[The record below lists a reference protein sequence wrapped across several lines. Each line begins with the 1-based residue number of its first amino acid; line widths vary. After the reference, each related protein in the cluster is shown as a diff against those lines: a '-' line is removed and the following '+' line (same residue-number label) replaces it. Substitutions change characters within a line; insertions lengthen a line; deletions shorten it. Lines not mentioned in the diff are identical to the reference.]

1 MGTHE
6 LALVAHDGHD
16 RAGAGLAHR
25 GEHVADEA
33 APADLVQHLRGLR
46 LHPRAPAGG
55 EDDDG
60 QVVEHG
66 LGHRSPSTSVRFVPA
81 DRHTLVA
88 EHEAAQRAVS
98 LLSGDVADP
107 AGYGR
112 VVRDADD
119 VAALIGDV
127 LTRVPPSTA
136 ASTFTA
142 VLAEVL
148 HAGPTDGE
156 EHTLGDVLS
165 REHVEAL
172 TDAALAGTDT
182 LKDAL
187 DDLTRSPAVA
197 AVAGRFMARVV
208 SEVVQ
213 TNRAMAEKLP
223 GLGSLVSFGAGAAG
237 KVIGATQVDAL
248 VGAAAGQGAGFAVRR
263 LNAIVVDTLRDP
275 GTRAAVLEVYGL
287 YADQPLTGLQ
297 RGMTLEQ
304 AQHLAG
310 LVQDVVID
318 AAPSEPVQALVRAV
332 AEGFVATYADHPVS
346 EPMVRSRLA
355 PFWESPEVAGL
366 LGD

>member
-1 MGTHE
+1 M
-6 LALVAHDGHD
+6 LA
-16 RAGAGLAHR
+16 
-25 GEHVADEA
+25 
-33 APADLVQHLRGLR
+33 R
-46 LHPRAPAGG
+46 L
-55 EDDDG
+55 EDD
-60 QVVEHG
+60 
-66 LGHRSPSTSVRFVPA
+66 LP
-81 DRHTLVA
+81 TLVA
-88 EHEAAQRAVS
+88 EEVAS
-98 LLSGDVADP
+98 LLAVGQRLTVGAL
-107 AGYGR
+107 
-112 VVRDADD
+112 VDADD
-119 VAALIGDV
+119 VFALISDV
-127 LTRVPPSTA
+127 LERVPPSTA

-148 HAGPTDGE
+148 HAGPADGE
-156 EHTLGDVLS
+156 EHTLGDVVS

-297 RGMTLEQ
+297 RAMTLEQ

-318 AAPSEPVQALVRAV
+318 AAPSAPVQALVRAV

-346 EPMVRSRLA
+346 ELVADLGVDAEAVTAHVTTPAARAITAAREAGELEPMVRSRLA
-355 PFWESPEVAGL
+355 PFWESPEVAAL

>member
-1 MGTHE
+1 MTSPTADRLLDAQVAWV
-6 LALVAHDGHD
+6 LA
-16 RAGAGLAHR
+16 
-25 GEHVADEA
+25 
-33 APADLVQHLRGLR
+33 R
-46 LHPRAPAGG
+46 L
-55 EDDDG
+55 EDD
-60 QVVEHG
+60 
-66 LGHRSPSTSVRFVPA
+66 LP
-81 DRHTLVA
+81 TLVA
-88 EHEAAQRAVS
+88 EEVAS
-98 LLSGDVADP
+98 LLAVGQRLTVGAL
-107 AGYGR
+107 
-112 VVRDADD
+112 VDADD
-119 VAALIGDV
+119 VFALISDV
-127 LTRVPPSTA
+127 LERVPPSTA

-148 HAGPTDGE
+148 HAGPADGE
-156 EHTLGDVLS
+156 EHTLGDVVS

-297 RGMTLEQ
+297 RAMTLEQ

-318 AAPSEPVQALVRAV
+318 AAPSAPVQALVRAV

-346 EPMVRSRLA
+346 ELVADLGVDAEAVTAHVTTLAARAITAAREAGELEPMVRSRLA
-355 PFWESPEVAGL
+355 PFWESPEVAAL

>member
-1 MGTHE
+1 M
-6 LALVAHDGHD
+6 LA
-16 RAGAGLAHR
+16 
-25 GEHVADEA
+25 
-33 APADLVQHLRGLR
+33 R
-46 LHPRAPAGG
+46 L
-55 EDDDG
+55 EDD
-60 QVVEHG
+60 
-66 LGHRSPSTSVRFVPA
+66 LP
-81 DRHTLVA
+81 TLVA
-88 EHEAAQRAVS
+88 EEVAS
-98 LLSGDVADP
+98 LLAVGQRLTVGAL
-107 AGYGR
+107 
-112 VVRDADD
+112 VDADD
-119 VAALIGDV
+119 VFALISDV
-127 LTRVPPSTA
+127 LERVPPSTA

-148 HAGPTDGE
+148 HAGPADGE
-156 EHTLGDVLS
+156 EHTLGDVVS

-275 GTRAAVLEVYGL
+275 GTRAAVLEVFGRTRVPREQFRVGL
-287 YADQPLTGLQ
+287 EL
-297 RGMTLEQ
+297 
-304 AQHLAG
+304 
-310 LVQDVVID
+310 
-318 AAPSEPVQALVRAV
+318 
-332 AEGFVATYADHPVS
+332 
-346 EPMVRSRLA
+346 
-355 PFWESPEVAGL
+355 SP
-366 LGD
+366 

>member
-1 MGTHE
+1 MTSPTAAR
-6 LALVAHDGHD
+6 LLDAQVAWV
-16 RAGAGLAHR
+16 LT
-25 GEHVADEA
+25 
-33 APADLVQHLRGLR
+33 R
-46 LHPRAPAGG
+46 L
-55 EDDDG
+55 EDD
-60 QVVEHG
+60 
-66 LGHRSPSTSVRFVPA
+66 LPS
-81 DRHTLVA
+81 LVA
-88 EHEAAQRAVS
+88 EEVTS
-98 LLSGDVADP
+98 LLTVGERLTVGAL
-107 AGYGR
+107 
-112 VVRDADD
+112 VDADD
-119 VAALIGDV
+119 VATLIADV

-148 HAGPTDGE
+148 HAGPPGDE
-156 EHTLGDVLS
+156 QHTLGDVVS

-182 LKDAL
+182 LRAAL

-197 AVAGRFMARVV
+197 AMAGRFMARVV

-213 TNRAMAEKLP
+213 TNRAMAEKVP

-237 KVIGATQVDAL
+237 RVIGATQVDAL

-287 YADQPLTGLQ
+287 YADQPMAGLQ
-297 RGMTLEQ
+297 GAMSLEQ

-318 AAPSEPVQALVRAV
+318 AAPSEPVLALVRAV
-332 AEGFVATYADHPVS
+332 AEGFVATYAEHPVS
-346 EPMVRSRLA
+346 ELVADLGVDAESITRHVTPLVSRAVAAARQAGELEELVRARLA
-355 PFWESPEVAGL
+355 PFWESPEVAAVL
-366 LGD
+366 ADRE

>member
-1 MGTHE
+1 VTSPTADRLLDAQVAWV
-6 LALVAHDGHD
+6 LA
-16 RAGAGLAHR
+16 
-25 GEHVADEA
+25 
-33 APADLVQHLRGLR
+33 R
-46 LHPRAPAGG
+46 L
-55 EDDDG
+55 EDD
-60 QVVEHG
+60 
-66 LGHRSPSTSVRFVPA
+66 LP
-81 DRHTLVA
+81 TLVA
-88 EHEAAQRAVS
+88 EEVAS
-98 LLSGDVADP
+98 LLAVGEWLTVGAL
-107 AGYGR
+107 
-112 VVRDADD
+112 VDADD
-119 VAALIGDV
+119 VAALISDV
-127 LTRVPPSTA
+127 LERVPPSTA

-148 HAGPTDGE
+148 HARPPGGE

-297 RGMTLEQ
+297 RAMTLEQ

-346 EPMVRSRLA
+346 ELVADLGVDAEAVTAHVTTLAARAIAAAREAGELEPMVRSRLA
-355 PFWESPEVAGL
+355 PFWELPEVTAIL
-366 LGD
+366 APDARTS

>member
-1 MGTHE
+1 V
-6 LALVAHDGHD
+6 LA
-16 RAGAGLAHR
+16 
-25 GEHVADEA
+25 
-33 APADLVQHLRGLR
+33 R
-46 LHPRAPAGG
+46 L
-55 EDDDG
+55 EDD
-60 QVVEHG
+60 
-66 LGHRSPSTSVRFVPA
+66 LP
-81 DRHTLVA
+81 TLVA
-88 EHEAAQRAVS
+88 EEVAS
-98 LLSGDVADP
+98 LLAVGQRLTVGAL
-107 AGYGR
+107 
-112 VVRDADD
+112 VDADD
-119 VAALIGDV
+119 VFALISDV
-127 LTRVPPSTA
+127 LERVPPSTA

-148 HAGPTDGE
+148 HAGPADGE
-156 EHTLGDVLS
+156 EHTLGDVVS

-297 RGMTLEQ
+297 RAMTLEQ

-318 AAPSEPVQALVRAV
+318 AAPSAPVQALVRAV

-346 EPMVRSRLA
+346 ELVADLGVDAEAVTAHVTTLAARAITAAREAGELEPMVRSRLA
-355 PFWESPEVAGL
+355 PFWESPEVAAL

>member
-1 MGTHE
+1 MLARLE
-6 LALVAHDGHD
+6 DDLPALVA
-16 RAGAGLAHR
+16 
-25 GEHVADEA
+25 EEVA
-33 APADLVQHLRGLR
+33 
-46 LHPRAPAGG
+46 
-55 EDDDG
+55 
-60 QVVEHG
+60 
-66 LGHRSPSTSVRFVPA
+66 
-81 DRHTLVA
+81 
-88 EHEAAQRAVS
+88 S
-98 LLSGDVADP
+98 LLAVGERLTVGAL
-107 AGYGR
+107 
-112 VVRDADD
+112 VDADD
-119 VAALIGDV
+119 VAALISDV
-127 LTRVPPSTA
+127 LERVPPSTA

-148 HAGPTDGE
+148 HAGPPGGE
-156 EHTLGDVLS
+156 EHTLGDVVS

-297 RGMTLEQ
+297 RAMTLEQ

-332 AEGFVATYADHPVS
+332 AEGFIATYADHPVS
-346 EPMVRSRLA
+346 ELVADLGVDAEAVTAHVTTLAARAIAAAREAGELEPMVRSRLA
-355 PFWESPEVAGL
+355 PFWELPEVTAIL
-366 LGD
+366 APDARTS

>member
-1 MGTHE
+1 MTSPTADRLLDAQVAWV
-6 LALVAHDGHD
+6 LA
-16 RAGAGLAHR
+16 
-25 GEHVADEA
+25 
-33 APADLVQHLRGLR
+33 R
-46 LHPRAPAGG
+46 L
-55 EDDDG
+55 EDD
-60 QVVEHG
+60 
-66 LGHRSPSTSVRFVPA
+66 LP
-81 DRHTLVA
+81 TLVA
-88 EHEAAQRAVS
+88 EEVAS
-98 LLSGDVADP
+98 LLAVGERLTIGALV
-107 AGYGR
+107 
-112 VVRDADD
+112 DADD

-297 RGMTLEQ
+297 RAMTLEQ

-346 EPMVRSRLA
+346 ELVADLGVDAEAVTAHVTTLAARAIAAAREAGELEPMVRSRLA
-355 PFWESPEVAGL
+355 PFWELPEVTAIL
-366 LGD
+366 APDARTS

>member
-1 MGTHE
+1 M
-6 LALVAHDGHD
+6 LA
-16 RAGAGLAHR
+16 
-25 GEHVADEA
+25 
-33 APADLVQHLRGLR
+33 R
-46 LHPRAPAGG
+46 L
-55 EDDDG
+55 EDD
-60 QVVEHG
+60 
-66 LGHRSPSTSVRFVPA
+66 LP
-81 DRHTLVA
+81 TLVA
-88 EHEAAQRAVS
+88 EEVAS
-98 LLSGDVADP
+98 LLAVGQRLTVGAL
-107 AGYGR
+107 
-112 VVRDADD
+112 VDADD
-119 VAALIGDV
+119 VFALISDV
-127 LTRVPPSTA
+127 LERVPPSTA

-148 HAGPTDGE
+148 HAGPADGE
-156 EHTLGDVLS
+156 EHTLGDVVS

-297 RGMTLEQ
+297 RAMTLEQ

-318 AAPSEPVQALVRAV
+318 AAPSAPVQALVRAV

-346 EPMVRSRLA
+346 ELVADLGVDAEAVTAHVTTLAARAITAAREAGELEPMVRSRLA
-355 PFWESPEVAGL
+355 PFWESPEVAAL

>member
-1 MGTHE
+1 MTSPTADRLLDAQVAWV
-6 LALVAHDGHD
+6 LA
-16 RAGAGLAHR
+16 
-25 GEHVADEA
+25 
-33 APADLVQHLRGLR
+33 R
-46 LHPRAPAGG
+46 L
-55 EDDDG
+55 EDD
-60 QVVEHG
+60 
-66 LGHRSPSTSVRFVPA
+66 LP
-81 DRHTLVA
+81 TLVA
-88 EHEAAQRAVS
+88 EEVAS
-98 LLSGDVADP
+98 LLAVGQRLTVGAL
-107 AGYGR
+107 
-112 VVRDADD
+112 VDADD
-119 VAALIGDV
+119 VFALISDV
-127 LTRVPPSTA
+127 LERVPPSTA

-148 HAGPTDGE
+148 HAGPADGE
-156 EHTLGDVLS
+156 EHTLGDVVS

-297 RGMTLEQ
+297 RAMTLEQ

-318 AAPSEPVQALVRAV
+318 AAPSAPVQALVRAV

-346 EPMVRSRLA
+346 ELVADLGVDAEAVTAHVTTLAARAITAAREAGELEPMVRSRLA
-355 PFWESPEVAGL
+355 PFWESSEVAAL

>member
-1 MGTHE
+1 M
-6 LALVAHDGHD
+6 LARLEDG
-16 RAGAGLAHR
+16 L
-25 GEHVADEA
+25 
-33 APADLVQHLRGLR
+33 P
-46 LHPRAPAGG
+46 
-55 EDDDG
+55 
-60 QVVEHG
+60 
-66 LGHRSPSTSVRFVPA
+66 
-81 DRHTLVA
+81 TLVA
-88 EHEAAQRAVS
+88 EEVAS
-98 LLSGDVADP
+98 LLAVGQRLTVGAL
-107 AGYGR
+107 
-112 VVRDADD
+112 VDADD
-119 VAALIGDV
+119 VFALISDV
-127 LTRVPPSTA
+127 LERVPPSTA

-148 HAGPTDGE
+148 HAGPA
-156 EHTLGDVLS
+156 GDVVS

-297 RGMTLEQ
+297 RAMTLEQ

-318 AAPSEPVQALVRAV
+318 AAPSAPVQALVRAV

-346 EPMVRSRLA
+346 EL
-355 PFWESPEVAGL
+355 VADLGVDAEAVHGHLVDARMGL
-366 LGD
+366 VDADGIDRKHVVQ

>member
-1 MGTHE
+1 MRVT
-6 LALVAHDGHD
+6 
-16 RAGAGLAHR
+16 
-25 GEHVADEA
+25 
-33 APADLVQHLRGLR
+33 
-46 LHPRAPAGG
+46 
-55 EDDDG
+55 
-60 QVVEHG
+60 
-66 LGHRSPSTSVRFVPA
+66 SPTA
-81 DRHTLVA
+81 DRLLDAQVAWVLTRLEDELPTLVA
-88 EHEAAQRAVS
+88 EEVAS
-98 LLSGDVADP
+98 LLAVGERLTVGAL
-107 AGYGR
+107 
-112 VVRDADD
+112 VDADD
-119 VAALIGDV
+119 VAALIADV

-148 HAGPTDGE
+148 HAGPADGE
-156 EHTLGDVLS
+156 EHTLGDVVS

-287 YADQPLTGLQ
+287 YADQPLTGVQ
-297 RGMTLEQ
+297 RAMTLEQ

-346 EPMVRSRLA
+346 ELVGDLGVDADSITAHVTTLAARAIGAAREAGELGPMVRSRLA
-355 PFWESPEVAGL
+355 PFWESPEVAEIL
-366 LGD
+366 RPDARTS

>member
-1 MGTHE
+1 V
-6 LALVAHDGHD
+6 LA
-16 RAGAGLAHR
+16 
-25 GEHVADEA
+25 
-33 APADLVQHLRGLR
+33 R
-46 LHPRAPAGG
+46 L
-55 EDDDG
+55 EDD
-60 QVVEHG
+60 
-66 LGHRSPSTSVRFVPA
+66 LP
-81 DRHTLVA
+81 TLVA
-88 EHEAAQRAVS
+88 EEVAS
-98 LLSGDVADP
+98 LLAVGQRLTVGAL
-107 AGYGR
+107 
-112 VVRDADD
+112 VDADD
-119 VAALIGDV
+119 VFALISDV
-127 LTRVPPSTA
+127 LERVPPSTA

-148 HAGPTDGE
+148 HAGPADGE
-156 EHTLGDVLS
+156 EHTLGDVVS

-297 RGMTLEQ
+297 RAMTLEQ

-318 AAPSEPVQALVRAV
+318 AAPSAPVQALVRAV

-346 EPMVRSRLA
+346 ELVADLGVDAEAVTAHVTTLAARAITAAREAGELEPMVRSRLA
-355 PFWESPEVAGL
+355 PFWESSEVAAL

>member
-1 MGTHE
+1 MLARLE
-6 LALVAHDGHD
+6 DDLPALVA
-16 RAGAGLAHR
+16 
-25 GEHVADEA
+25 EEVA
-33 APADLVQHLRGLR
+33 
-46 LHPRAPAGG
+46 
-55 EDDDG
+55 
-60 QVVEHG
+60 
-66 LGHRSPSTSVRFVPA
+66 
-81 DRHTLVA
+81 
-88 EHEAAQRAVS
+88 S
-98 LLSGDVADP
+98 LLTVGERLTVGAL
-107 AGYGR
+107 
-112 VVRDADD
+112 VDADD
-119 VAALIGDV
+119 VAGLIADV

-148 HAGPTDGE
+148 HAGPSGDE
-156 EHTLGDVLS
+156 QHTLGDVVP

-182 LKDAL
+182 LRAAL

-197 AVAGRFMARVV
+197 AMAGRFMARVV

-213 TNRAMAEKLP
+213 TNRAMAEKVP

-237 KVIGATQVDAL
+237 RVIGATQVDAL

-287 YADQPLTGLQ
+287 YADQPMAGLQ
-297 RGMTLEQ
+297 GAMSLER

-318 AAPSEPVQALVRAV
+318 AAPSEPVLALVRAV
-332 AEGFVATYADHPVS
+332 AEGFVATYAEHPVS
-346 EPMVRSRLA
+346 ELVADLGVDAGSMTRHVTPLVSRAVAAAREAGELEELVRARLA
-355 PFWESPEVAGL
+355 PFWESPEVAAVL
-366 LGD
+366 ADRE

>member
-1 MGTHE
+1 M
-6 LALVAHDGHD
+6 LA
-16 RAGAGLAHR
+16 
-25 GEHVADEA
+25 
-33 APADLVQHLRGLR
+33 R
-46 LHPRAPAGG
+46 L
-55 EDDDG
+55 EDD
-60 QVVEHG
+60 
-66 LGHRSPSTSVRFVPA
+66 LP
-81 DRHTLVA
+81 TLVA
-88 EHEAAQRAVS
+88 EEVAS
-98 LLSGDVADP
+98 LLAVGQRLTVGAL
-107 AGYGR
+107 
-112 VVRDADD
+112 VDADD
-119 VAALIGDV
+119 VFALISDV
-127 LTRVPPSTA
+127 LERVPPSTA

-148 HAGPTDGE
+148 HAGPADGE
-156 EHTLGDVLS
+156 EHTLGDVVS

-275 GTRAAVLEVYGL
+275 GTRTAVLEVYGL

-297 RGMTLEQ
+297 RAMTLEQ

-318 AAPSEPVQALVRAV
+318 AAPSAPVQALVRAV

-346 EPMVRSRLA
+346 ELVADLGVDAEAVTAHVTTLAARAITAAREAGELEPMVRSRLA
-355 PFWESPEVAGL
+355 PFWESSEVAAL

>member
-1 MGTHE
+1 M
-6 LALVAHDGHD
+6 LA
-16 RAGAGLAHR
+16 
-25 GEHVADEA
+25 
-33 APADLVQHLRGLR
+33 R
-46 LHPRAPAGG
+46 L
-55 EDDDG
+55 EDD
-60 QVVEHG
+60 
-66 LGHRSPSTSVRFVPA
+66 LP
-81 DRHTLVA
+81 TLVA
-88 EHEAAQRAVS
+88 EEVTS
-98 LLSGDVADP
+98 LLAVGERLTVGAL
-107 AGYGR
+107 
-112 VVRDADD
+112 VDADD
-119 VAALIGDV
+119 VAALISDV
-127 LTRVPPSTA
+127 LERVPPSTA

-148 HAGPTDGE
+148 HAGPPGGE
-156 EHTLGDVLS
+156 EHTLGDAVS

-297 RGMTLEQ
+297 RAMTLEQ

-346 EPMVRSRLA
+346 ELVADLGVDAEAVTAHVTTLAARAIAAARETGELEPMVRSRLA
-355 PFWESPEVAGL
+355 PFWESPAVAAIL
-366 LGD
+366 EPAE